1 MRWCSRSAGLSYA
14 ELEAHAN
21 QLAHQL
27 RDLGVGPEVIVGL
40 CVERSPEMVIGL
52 LGILKA
58 GGAYLPLDPGYP
70 AERLAFMLQDAGA
83 AVLLTQSGLIE
94 RLSAVAAA
102 AATTRIV
109 RIDADW
115 PDVARQPTAA
125 PKLELHPQHPAYVIY
140 TSGSTGTPKG
150 VVVSASAWLRSL
162 AAADARVS
170 LRLRQDVSASCHHS
184 RFRCLGL
191 GDLAALL
198 HGGSW

>member
-1 MRWCSRSAGLSYA
+1 MVFEDEALTYC
-14 ELEAHAN
+14 ELNERAN

-115 PDVARQPTAA
+115 PDVARQPATN
-125 PKLELHPQHPAYVIY
+125 PTSQLHPQHPR
-140 TSGSTGTPKG
+140 
-150 VVVSASAWLRSL
+150 LCHL
-162 AAADARVS
+162 H
-170 LRLRQDVSASCHHS
+170 LRLNRNPK
-184 RFRCLGL
+184 RRCRPARRY
-191 GDLAALL
+191 DQ
-198 HGGSW
+198 SN

>member
-1 MRWCSRSAGLSYA
+1 
-14 ELEAHAN
+14 
-21 QLAHQL
+21 
-27 RDLGVGPEVIVGL
+27 
-40 CVERSPEMVIGL
+40 MVIGL

-150 VVVSASAWLRSL
+150 VVVSMAARQLDASN
-162 AAADARVS
+162 AARTSTWAVDS
-170 LRLRQDVSASCHHS
+170 
-184 RFRCLGL
+184 G
-191 GDLAALL
+191 AALFTL
-198 HGGSW
+198 VFVRRSIDRHLLPLVGRRQPCCIRESVRIARDFGDASWHATA